1 MISGQVNESP
11 GPLAHR
17 SRACVEGDSGAA
29 GGQSRANSGRT
40 LPSKSHGP
48 SAKQPGV
55 TRPLTTPALVRPRKP
70 CSVPWLP
77 PREPHSLP
85 AEHGLPF
92 HFLKTSSAPLSRPPV
107 DGACPT
113 VVGTW
118 HGHPSAPGTQP
129 PGGRALPRSRA
140 KCTDRGAPE
149 VRQPLQPRCKTVHGG
164 SRVPRPQGT
173 EAGGSG
179 CPSRAAEA
187 LVLAPPKSMDW
198 SSRAPLCPRNL
209 TISISTP
216 IKM

>member
-1 MISGQVNESP
+1 MISGQANESP

-40 LPSKSHGP
+40 FPSKSHGP

-70 CSVPWLP
+70 CSVPWLL

-85 AEHGLPF
+85 PEHGLPF
-92 HFLKTSSAPLSRPPV
+92 RFLKMSLAPLSRPRSMGPV
-107 DGACPT
+107 RGWWAHGMDIPQPRAPSRLVEELSREAGPNAQTGVPPRSDSHSGLAAKRSTGAAGFPA
-113 VVGTW
+113 
-118 HGHPSAPGTQP
+118 H
-129 PGGRALPRSRA
+129 RALRQEGAVVHPGLQGRWSLLHPKAWTGAAAPRF
-140 KCTDRGAPE
+140 
-149 VRQPLQPRCKTVHGG
+149 
-164 SRVPRPQGT
+164 
-173 EAGGSG
+173 
-179 CPSRAAEA
+179 
-187 LVLAPPKSMDW
+187 
-198 SSRAPLCPRNL
+198 CPRNL

>member
-107 DGACPT
+107 DGRHMAWTSLSP
-113 VVGTW
+113 
-118 HGHPSAPGTQP
+118 GHPAAWWKS
-129 PGGRALPRSRA
+129 S
-140 KCTDRGAPE
+140 PE
-149 VRQPLQPRCKTVHGG
+149 KQGQMHRQ
-164 SRVPRPQGT
+164 
-173 EAGGSG
+173 G
-179 CPSRAAEA
+179 CPRGQAATPA
-187 LVLAPPKSMDW
+187 SLQNGPRGQQGSPP
-198 SSRAPLCPRNL
+198 
-209 TISISTP
+209 TGH
-216 IKM
+216 